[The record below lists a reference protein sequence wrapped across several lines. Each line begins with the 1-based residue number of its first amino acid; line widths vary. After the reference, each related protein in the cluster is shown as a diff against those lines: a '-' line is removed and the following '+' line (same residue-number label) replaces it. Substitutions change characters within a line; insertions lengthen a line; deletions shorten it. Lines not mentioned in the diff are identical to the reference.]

1 MLTNELFYNSILL
14 YHVNKKGGDMK
25 ADLNKILA
33 KDNLTVD
40 KLLNSTAKDFI
51 KTNANEV
58 MGTTQVGFGKE
69 FVQETILSSE
79 LIERLQ
85 TNGSLLVDA
94 TIKLMTGKSLDIP
107 VKGRRLRMTIGT
119 EKVNA
124 PTGGATDTAQV
135 KKPGTAS
142 INLTAKKMN
151 ITIYYYD
158 EWLED
163 SVIAVA
169 EYILNAIYEAYE
181 SSIHEVLLNGDTETG
196 ANANINIIDWNT
208 SALPDG
214 NKTDLLMS
222 DWIRKVAI
230 DKDSVVD
237 AGGNLAIENIRSARA
252 KMWVKGLNPA
262 KLRLVPDTQTY
273 FDLMNLTE
281 VETIEKFG
289 DAATIKNWVLE
300 ALDWIK
306 IVNREEM
313 LRATATGEISATA
326 GNNTKGQIAIV
337 YTPSVFVWLR
347 RWLTTELS
355 RYAEDQVTWIT
366 GSARVAV
373 TIEDEQNNI
382 AETSPCALIV
392 NI

>member
-135 KKPGTAS
+135 KKAGTAS

-196 ANANINIIDWNT
+196 ANANINIID
-208 SALPDG
+208 
-214 NKTDLLMS
+214 
-222 DWIRKVAI
+222 
-230 DKDSVVD
+230 
-237 AGGNLAIENIRSARA
+237 
-252 KMWVKGLNPA
+252 
-262 KLRLVPDTQTY
+262 
-273 FDLMNLTE
+273 
-281 VETIEKFG
+281 
-289 DAATIKNWVLE
+289 
-300 ALDWIK
+300 
-306 IVNREEM
+306 
-313 LRATATGEISATA
+313 
-326 GNNTKGQIAIV
+326 
-337 YTPSVFVWLR
+337 
-347 RWLTTELS
+347 
-355 RYAEDQVTWIT
+355 
-366 GSARVAV
+366 
-373 TIEDEQNNI
+373 
-382 AETSPCALIV
+382 
-392 NI
+392 

>member
-14 YHVNKKGGDMK
+14 YHANKNADMK
-25 ADLNKILA
+25 SDFNKVLS
-33 KDNLTVD
+33 KENLTVD
-40 KLLNSTAKDFI
+40 QLLKSKALDFI

-58 MGTTQVGFGKE
+58 MATTAVGFGKE
-69 FVQETILSSE
+69 FVEETILSTE
-79 LIERLQ
+79 LVERLKV
-85 TNGSLLVDA
+85 TGSLLVDA
-94 TIKLMTGKSLDIP
+94 TIKLMAGKSLDVP
-107 VKGRRLRMTIGT
+107 VQGKRLRMTIGT

-124 PTGGATDTAQV
+124 PTGGASDTAQI
-135 KKPGTAS
+135 KKAGTAS
-142 INLTAKKMN
+142 INLTATKMN
-151 ITIYYYD
+151 ITIYYSD

-163 SVIAVA
+163 SVVAVA
-169 EYILNAIYEAYE
+169 EYVLNAITDAYE
-181 SSIHEVLLNGDTETG
+181 SSIHEVLLNGDTATG
-196 ANANINIIDWNT
+196 ANVNINIIDWNT
-208 SALPDG
+208 TALPDW

-230 DKDSVVD
+230 DKSATVD

-252 KMWVKGLNPA
+252 KMWVKGLDPN
-262 KLRLVPDTQTY
+262 KLRLCPDVQTY
-273 FDLMNLTE
+273 FELMNLTE

-289 DAATIKNWVLE
+289 DAATIKNGVLE
-300 ALDWIK
+300 ALDWIR

-313 LRATATGEISATA
+313 LRATATGKISATA

-337 YTPSVFVWLR
+337 YTPSVYVGIR

-355 RYAEDQVTWIT
+355 RYAEDQLTGIT
-366 GSARVAV
+366 GTARVAV

-382 AETSPCALIV
+382 GATSPCALIV

>member
-14 YHVNKKGGDMK
+14 YHANKNADMK
-25 ADLNKILA
+25 ADLNKVLS

-40 KLLNSTAKDFI
+40 QLLKSKALDFI

-58 MGTTQVGFGKE
+58 MSTGAVGFGKE
-69 FVQETILSSE
+69 FVEETILSTE
-79 LIERLQ
+79 LVERLKV
-85 TNGSLLVDA
+85 TGSLLVDA
-94 TIKLMTGKSLDIP
+94 TIKLMSGKSLDVP
-107 VKGRRLRMTIGT
+107 VQGKRLRMTIGT

-124 PTGGATDTAQV
+124 PTGGASDTAQV
-135 KKPGTAS
+135 KKAGTAS
-142 INLTAKKMN
+142 INLTATKMN
-151 ITIYYYD
+151 ITIYYSD

-163 SVIAVA
+163 SVVAVA
-169 EYILNAIYEAYE
+169 EYVLNAITDAYE
-181 SSIHEVLLNGDTETG
+181 SSIHEVLLNGDTTTG
-196 ANANINIIDWNT
+196 ANVNINIIDWNT
-208 SALPDG
+208 TALPDG

-222 DWIRKVAI
+222 NWIRKTAI
-230 DKDSVVD
+230 SKSATVD
-237 AGGNLAIENIRSARA
+237 AGWNLAIENIRSARA
-252 KMWVKGLNPA
+252 KMWVKGLDPN
-262 KLRLVPDTQTY
+262 KLRLCPDVQTY
-273 FDLMNLTE
+273 FELMNLTE

-289 DAATIKNWVLE
+289 DAATIKNGVLE

-313 LRATATGEISATA
+313 LRATANGKISATA

-337 YTPSVFVWLR
+337 YTPSVYVGIR

-355 RYAEDQVTWIT
+355 RYAEDQVTGVT
-366 GSARVAV
+366 GTARIAV

-382 AETSPCALIV
+382 GATSPCALIV

>member
-14 YHVNKKGGDMK
+14 YHANKNADMK
-25 ADLNKILA
+25 SDFNKVLS
-33 KDNLTVD
+33 KENLTVD
-40 KLLNSTAKDFI
+40 QLLKSKALDFI

-58 MGTTQVGFGKE
+58 MATTAVGFGKE
-69 FVQETILSSE
+69 FVEETILSTE
-79 LIERLQ
+79 LVERLKV
-85 TNGSLLVDA
+85 TGSLLVDA
-94 TIKLMTGKSLDIP
+94 TIKLMAGKSLDVP
-107 VKGRRLRMTIGT
+107 VQGKRLRMTIGT

-124 PTGGATDTAQV
+124 PTGGASDTAQI
-135 KKPGTAS
+135 KKAGTAS
-142 INLTAKKMN
+142 INLTATKMN
-151 ITIYYYD
+151 ITIYYSD

-169 EYILNAIYEAYE
+169 EYVLNAITDAYE
-181 SSIHEVLLNGDTETG
+181 SSIHEVLLNGDTATG
-196 ANANINIIDWNT
+196 ANVNINIIDWNT
-208 SALPDG
+208 TALPDW

-230 DKDSVVD
+230 DKSATVD

-252 KMWVKGLNPA
+252 KMWVKGLDPN
-262 KLRLVPDTQTY
+262 KLRLCPDVQTY
-273 FDLMNLTE
+273 FELMNLTE

-289 DAATIKNWVLE
+289 DAATIKNGVLE
-300 ALDWIK
+300 ALDWIR

-313 LRATATGEISATA
+313 LRATATGKISATA

-337 YTPSVFVWLR
+337 YTPSVYVGIR

-355 RYAEDQVTWIT
+355 RYAEDQLTGIT
-366 GSARVAV
+366 GTARVAV

-382 AETSPCALIV
+382 GATSPCALIV